1 MALILRLIA
10 AQFTALPNLG
20 KCGLVFLKVS
30 HSPRVS
36 SSDRSLLIVEM
47 IEKLISA
54 SKRKLGSRGPCFCDA
69 LGGEVSNVAWPQ
81 SRTECRM
88 VLGVS

>member
-1 MALILRLIA
+1 MALILCLIA

-20 KCGLVFLKVS
+20 KCGLLFLKVS

-36 SSDRSLLIVEM
+36 SSDRSLLIDEI
-47 IEKLISA
+47 IETLIFS
-54 SKRKLGSRGPCFCDA
+54 SKRKLGSGGPCSCAA
-69 LGGEVSNVAWPQ
+69 LGGEVSNVAWLLP
-81 SRTECRM
+81 RTECRM